1 MRAKEKAQA
10 ALAEAAFRKSQ
21 AAEAAAREAES
32 LAREA
37 ALQVVV
43 QDAAPVGGPS
53 APPSCQALGADDA
66 REARDT
72 SDPGASP
79 SRVEVARRPNT
90 RSLSRGARTAK
101 STLAVKRVRGKK
113 KIVKCTP

>member
-43 QDAAPVGGPS
+43 QDAAPVGGPLDQ
-53 APPSCQALGADDA
+53 PICQAHGVDA
-66 REARDT
+66 SREAQDT
-72 SDPGASP
+72 IGSGTSP
-79 SRVEVARRPNT
+79 LRVEVARRPNT